1 MQERNLI
8 KKGYHEYQYVVD
20 EGGRVHV
27 GSVLADDVG
36 TANAIAKQVVKRRY
50 GKKKVHLYKIFNS
63 DKLR

>member
-1 MQERNLI
+1 MN
-8 KKGYHEYQYVVD
+8 EYQYVVD

-50 GKKKVHLYKIFNS
+50 GKRKVHLYKIFDS